1 MVFRSQLELSD
12 VGHVQ
17 LLPSAWPAAVGIDI
31 EHLGAPRER
40 DGIAPYRIRCQLIT
54 MRSVVV
60 HRNGVRTEIAEA
72 RVRADEVNRVW
83 DADVAGVYAEHD
95 VDEVILGVGRWPGLE
110 AKSGF
115 ELVLDSLPLAANDG
129 VPIDERD
136 MVLVRDRLQHVQ
148 IESVLPQFVVQK
160 DHVRAVAARQPDHL
174 PDVLAI
180 IAEPDASPLIE

>member
-1 MVFRSQLELSD
+1 R
-12 VGHVQ
+12 GK
-17 LLPSAWPAAVGIDI
+17 A
-31 EHLGAPRER
+31 
-40 DGIAPYRIRCQLIT
+40 Y
-54 MRSVVV
+54 
-60 HRNGVRTEIAEA
+60 EA
-72 RVRADEVNRVW
+72 NRVW
-83 DADVAGVYAEHD
+83 DRDVAAVYAEHD
-95 VDEVILGVGRWPGLE
+95 VDEVILGVGRWPGIE

-180 IAEPDASPLIE
+180 IAEPDASPLIELLEIDGHVAGAVGRALQIKADRVRRLPQHQREV